1 MSVAAWEGTRTVT
14 GFPFQS
20 RVRYV
25 VLAPSTDSIV
35 ARGAFGGGGAARSAH
50 PTTVVTQRKAAIP
63 IKGREVR

>member
-1 MSVAAWEGTRTVT
+1 MSAADWEGTRTVT

-35 ARGAFGGGGAARSAH
+35 ARGAFGCGGAARSAH
-50 PTTVVTQRKAAIP
+50 PNPVVIQRKATIP
-63 IKGREVR
+63 TRGRKEW